1 MAEERKVEKLPIKD
15 WLKKVRAR
23 KQASNSRV
31 TTEDI
36 LRALDADRK

>member
-1 MAEERKVEKLPIKD
+1 MTEEPTVKKLDIKE

-31 TTEDI
+31 TAEDI
-36 LRALDADRK
+36 LRARDADRK

>member
-1 MAEERKVEKLPIKD
+1 MTEEQTEKKLDIKD